1 MNENQRKICT
11 EIWQEY
17 ESQLRKICK
26 IKLQSHPNEID
37 DVMSEVSLALCKQ
50 IKKYGE
56 PNKPKQW
63 LYATLNNIIN
73 LKYRELYK
81 FKEKQ
86 ESLENNDFE
95 LPFEEN
101 GIESKIEEIYNNE
114 IRDKLSTFLSN
125 DEYIIIKYIY
135 FDRLKM
141 KEIADENGD
150 IRIFAGGKTVINAFE
165 KDIPKANITRVP
177 AVLVQSRMKCGLIHM
192 KTL

>member
-114 IRDKLSTFLSN
+114 IRDK
-125 DEYIIIKYIY
+125 
-135 FDRLKM
+135 
-141 KEIADENGD
+141 
-150 IRIFAGGKTVINAFE
+150 
-165 KDIPKANITRVP
+165 
-177 AVLVQSRMKCGLIHM
+177 
-192 KTL
+192 

>member
-86 ESLENNDFE
+86 EGLENNDFE

-141 KEIADENGD
+141 KEIADIIGSTESAVKQKHY
-150 IRIFAGGKTVINAFE
+150 RICNKLRKLAKKFE
-165 KDIPKANITRVP
+165 KNY
-177 AVLVQSRMKCGLIHM
+177 
-192 KTL
+192 

>member
-114 IRDKLSTFLSN
+114 IRDKLHS
-125 DEYIIIKYIY
+125 YIY

-141 KEIADENGD
+141 KEIANIIGSTESAVKQKHY
-150 IRIFAGGKTVINAFE
+150 RICNKLRKSAKKFE
-165 KDIPKANITRVP
+165 KNY
-177 AVLVQSRMKCGLIHM
+177 
-192 KTL
+192 

>member
-86 ESLENNDFE
+86 ESLE
-95 LPFEEN
+95 EN

-114 IRDKLSTFLSN
+114 IRDKLHSFLSE
-125 DEYIIIKYIY
+125 DEYLIIKYIY

-141 KEIADENGD
+141 KEIANIIGSTESAVKQKHY
-150 IRIFAGGKTVINAFE
+150 RICNKLRKSAKKFE
-165 KDIPKANITRVP
+165 KNY
-177 AVLVQSRMKCGLIHM
+177 
-192 KTL
+192 

>member
-1 MNENQRKICT
+1 MQTN
-11 EIWQEY
+11 
-17 ESQLRKICK
+17 
-26 IKLQSHPNEID
+26 
-37 DVMSEVSLALCKQ
+37 
-50 IKKYGE
+50 KKYGE

-114 IRDKLSTFLSN
+114 IRDKLHSF
-125 DEYIIIKYIY
+125 YQ
-135 FDRLKM
+135 KM
-141 KEIADENGD
+141 N
-150 IRIFAGGKTVINAFE
+150 T
-165 KDIPKANITRVP
+165 
-177 AVLVQSRMKCGLIHM
+177 
-192 KTL
+192 